1 MSYDEDHDGSEQR
14 LHSEGGAALSAAA
27 LGPTSQAAEADLE
40 ALDAYSRA
48 VIGVVEKVGPAVVK
62 ISRGRGAAGGG
73 GEGSGVVLAPD
84 GYVLTNSHV
93 VHGAR
98 ELEAHFTDGRSFPA
112 RLVGEDPATDLAL
125 VRVGASDLPHVSLG
139 APSELRVGQLV
150 IAIGNPLGFQST
162 VSAGVVSALGR
173 SLRGR
178 DGRLIETIVQ
188 HTAPLNPGNSGG
200 PLVDSHGRL
209 VGINT
214 AMIAYAQGLF
224 FAVPAST
231 VAWVVPKLMSDGAV
245 RRGYLGL
252 AGRQR
257 PLDRRLARAHSLSQP
272 SGVEVMS
279 LEKDGPA
286 GAAGVRDGD
295 ILLAID
301 GEAVTTVDDL
311 HRALTRWSA
320 GEVEL
325 SMLRRT
331 ERTQVR
337 VLPRA
342 S

>member
-14 LHSEGGAALSAAA
+14 LHLEGGAALSAPAA
-27 LGPTSQAAEADLE
+27 GPTGQAGEADLE

-125 VRVGASDLPHVSLG
+125 VRVGASDLPHASLG

-178 DGRLIETIVQ
+178 DGRLIENIVQ

-231 VAWVVPKLMSDGAV
+231 VTWVVPKLMSDGAV

-301 GEAVTTVDDL
+301 GEAVTSVDDL

-331 ERTQVR
+331 ERTKVR

>member
-1 MSYDEDHDGSEQR
+1 MSYDEAEDTRE
-14 LHSEGGAALSAAA
+14 HSAPTVPARDEGRD
-27 LGPTSQAAEADLE
+27 EE
-40 ALDAYSRA
+40 VLDAYSRA
-48 VIGVVEKVGPAVVK
+48 VIAVVDKVGPAVVS
-62 ISRGRGAAGGG
+62 IARGRGDGVQG

-93 VHGAR
+93 VHGAKD
-98 ELEAHFTDGRSFPA
+98 LEVRFTDGRSLPA
-112 RLVGEDPATDLAL
+112 RLVGEDPATDLAV
-125 VRVGASDLPHVSLG
+125 VRVGASDLPHI
-139 APSELRVGQLV
+139 APGGEKKDRLRVGQLV

-173 SLRGR
+173 SLRAR
-178 DGRLIETIVQ
+178 DGRLIENIVQ

-231 VAWVVPKLMSDGAV
+231 VTWVVPKLMSDGVV

-257 PLDRRLARAHSLSQP
+257 PIDRRLARVHVLTQP
-272 SGVEVMS
+272 SGVEVMHLQPGS
-279 LEKDGPA
+279 PA
-286 GAAGVRDGD
+286 ATAGVRDGD
-295 ILLAID
+295 IVLAID
-301 GEAVTTVDDL
+301 GDTVTNVDDL
-311 HRALTRWSA
+311 HRALTRWTA
-320 GEVEL
+320 TREVTL
-325 SMLRRT
+325 SILRRT
-331 ERTQVR
+331 ERITVR
-337 VLPRA
+337 VLPRP